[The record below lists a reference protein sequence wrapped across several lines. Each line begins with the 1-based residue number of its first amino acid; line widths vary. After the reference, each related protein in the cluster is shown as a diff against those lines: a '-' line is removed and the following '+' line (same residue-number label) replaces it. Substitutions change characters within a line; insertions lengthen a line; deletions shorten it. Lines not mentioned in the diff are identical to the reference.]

1 MVFMKIPFSKVSVF
15 IPSPSK
21 WGRFFF
27 LVVTVLTSSIADA
40 MPPFQKF
47 NKNSDSLFSFKLNAI
62 VDPEAIKPGDR
73 FTLYLN
79 LEISAGWHI
88 YSLYAKENKEQS
100 LTTKIILKS
109 DVFIPSGLWEEPT
122 PVIEW
127 DGALEK
133 IVKTHTQVV
142 EFRRWYKTTEPI
154 SSGFHEIKGSIV
166 IRACNN
172 KVCNLPR
179 KILYKTQIK
188 VIDGENVD
196 SSR

>member
-27 LVVTVLTSSIADA
+27 LVVIVLTSSIADA

-100 LTTKIILKS
+100 LATKIILKS
-109 DVFIPSGLWEEPT
+109 DIFIPSGLWEEPT

-133 IVKTHTQVV
+133 IIKTHAQIV
-142 EFRRWYKTTEPI
+142 EFRRWYKTIEPI
-154 SSGFHEIKGSIV
+154 SSGFYEIKGSIV

-172 KVCNLPR
+172 KICNLPR
-179 KILYKTQIK
+179 KIFYKTQIK
-188 VIDGENVD
+188 VLDGGG
-196 SSR
+196 

>member
-27 LVVTVLTSSIADA
+27 LVVIVLTPSIADA

-100 LTTKIILKS
+100 LATKIILKS

-142 EFRRWYKTTEPI
+142 EFRRWYKTIEPI

-172 KVCNLPR
+172 KICNLPR

-188 VIDGENVD
+188 VIDGGDVD

>member
-1 MVFMKIPFSKVSVF
+1 MKIPFSKVSVF

-27 LVVTVLTSSIADA
+27 LVVIVLTSSIADA
-40 MPPFQKF
+40 MPPFPKL

-100 LTTKIILKS
+100 LATKITLQS
-109 DVFIPSGLWEEPT
+109 DTFIPSGLWEEPI

-133 IVKTHTQVV
+133 IVKTHVQAV
-142 EFRRWYKTTEPI
+142 EFRRWYKTIEPI

-172 KVCNLPR
+172 KICNLPR

-188 VIDGENVD
+188 VIGGGDVD

>member
-47 NKNSDSLFSFKLNAI
+47 NKNSDSLFSFKLNTI

-100 LTTKIILKS
+100 LATKIILKS

-142 EFRRWYKTTEPI
+142 EFRRWYKTIEPI

-172 KVCNLPR
+172 KICNLPR

>member
-1 MVFMKIPFSKVSVF
+1 MIFMKTSFSKISVF

-21 WGRFFF
+21 WGSFFF
-27 LVVTVLTSSIADA
+27 LVVIILASSLVDA

-47 NKNSDSLFSFKLNAI
+47 NKSSDSLVSFKLDAI

-73 FTLYLN
+73 FALYLN
-79 LEISAGWHI
+79 LELSAGWHI

-100 LTTKIILKS
+100 LATKITLKS
-109 DVFIPSGLWEEPT
+109 DIFIPSGLWEEPI

-133 IVKTHTQVV
+133 IVKTHAQVV
-142 EFRRWYKTTEPI
+142 EFRRWYKTIEPL
-154 SSGFHEIKGSIV
+154 SSGLHKIKGSVV

-172 KVCNLPR
+172 KICNLPR
-179 KILYKTQIK
+179 KIFYKTQIK
-188 VIDGENVD
+188 ILDGEG
-196 SSR
+196 

>member
-109 DVFIPSGLWEEPT
+109 DVFIPSGLWEEPI

-142 EFRRWYKTTEPI
+142 EFRRWYKTIEPI

-172 KVCNLPR
+172 KICNLPR

-188 VIDGENVD
+188 VIDGGNVD

>member
-27 LVVTVLTSSIADA
+27 LVVIVLTSSIADA

-47 NKNSDSLFSFKLNAI
+47 NKNSDSLFSFKLNTI

-100 LTTKIILKS
+100 LATKIILKS
-109 DVFIPSGLWEEPT
+109 DVFIPSGLWEEPI
-122 PVIEW
+122 PVIKW

-133 IVKTHTQVV
+133 IVKTHSQAV
-142 EFRRWYKTTEPI
+142 EFRRWYKTIEPI

-172 KVCNLPR
+172 KICNLPR
-179 KILYKTQIK
+179 KISYKTQIK
-188 VIDGENVD
+188 VLDGGG
-196 SSR
+196 

>member
-1 MVFMKIPFSKVSVF
+1 MIFMKTSFSKISVF

-21 WGRFFF
+21 WGSFFF
-27 LVVTVLTSSIADA
+27 LVVIMLASSIVDA

-47 NKNSDSLFSFKLNAI
+47 NKSSDSLVSFKLNAI

-73 FTLYLN
+73 FALYLN
-79 LEISAGWHI
+79 LELSAGWHV

-100 LTTKIILKS
+100 LATKITFKS
-109 DVFIPSGLWEEPT
+109 DIFIPSGPWEEPI

-133 IVKTHTQVV
+133 IVKTHSQVV
-142 EFRRWYKTTEPI
+142 EFRRWYKAIKPI
-154 SSGFHEIKGSIV
+154 SSGFHQIKGSIV

-172 KVCNLPR
+172 KICNLPR
-179 KILYKTQIK
+179 KIFYKTQIK
-188 VIDGENVD
+188 VLDGGG
-196 SSR
+196 

>member
-1 MVFMKIPFSKVSVF
+1 MKIPFSKVSVF

-47 NKNSDSLFSFKLNAI
+47 NKSSDSLVSFKLNAI
-62 VDPEAIKPGDR
+62 VNPEAIKPGDR
-73 FTLYLN
+73 FALYLN
-79 LEISAGWHI
+79 LELSAGWHI

-100 LTTKIILKS
+100 LATKITLKS
-109 DVFIPSGLWEEPT
+109 DTFIPGGRWEEPM

-133 IVKTHTQVV
+133 IVKTHSQAV
-142 EFRRWYKTTEPI
+142 EFRRWYKTIEPI
-154 SSGFHEIKGSIV
+154 SSGFHAIKGSIV

-172 KVCNLPR
+172 KICNLPR
-179 KILYKTQIK
+179 KVFYKTQIK
-188 VIDGENVD
+188 VLDGG
-196 SSR
+196 S